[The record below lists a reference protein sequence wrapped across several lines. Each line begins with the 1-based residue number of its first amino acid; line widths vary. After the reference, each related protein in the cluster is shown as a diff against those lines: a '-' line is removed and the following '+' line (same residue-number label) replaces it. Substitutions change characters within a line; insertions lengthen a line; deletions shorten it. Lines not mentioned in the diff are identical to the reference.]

1 MHQDDLGTITHLHKQ
16 EILEIRDKLEAEC
29 SGNETLKRELFE
41 AKQRL
46 YEKTE
51 KIHVLEQ
58 EIKRHKKECSDMEDI
73 YRDEVSEMKQ
83 KIDAEHAKSEQR
95 QEKLKAL
102 EKTTSEQDKKIE
114 ARDQTEIV
122 ELRKKLEEQIYHQ
135 GNLEK
140 KLRTLQSKKEEALV
154 LKEKC
159 HEEIKNMRKKLEEE
173 QKRNGMLEDEVN
185 ILKEQI
191 LHLSCDLN
199 ESTNSVRKGNSGNFS
214 FVSESPM
221 TFSKSIQI
229 RDTISCQ
236 RATIAKL
243 LGEVGLPKIVSY
255 MELEDKDVQIHA
267 VKVLANL
274 AAEESNQEKIV
285 EAGGLS
291 SLLMLLETTEDET
304 IQRVAAGAIANLA
317 MNAEKNQELIMMKG
331 GVKLLAKIANKAEDP
346 QTLQMVGGALANL
359 CGNEKLQMRL
369 RDEGGIKALIGMVRS
384 GHSDVLAQVARGV
397 ANFAK
402 CESRGATQGHRKG
415 RSFLIDDGALPW
427 IVANSNNEAIPV
439 TRHVELALCH
449 LSSHEANA
457 KDIVSFGAFWELVRI
472 SRECSREDIRN
483 LAKRAINTSP
493 TFQMELRRVHFPR
506 G

>member
-243 LGEVGLPKIVSY
+243 LGE
-255 MELEDKDVQIHA
+255 
-267 VKVLANL
+267 
-274 AAEESNQEKIV
+274 ESNQEKIV

>member
-317 MNAEKNQELIMMKG
+317 MN
-331 GVKLLAKIANKAEDP
+331 
-346 QTLQMVGGALANL
+346 
-359 CGNEKLQMRL
+359 EKLQMRL